1 MNYDF
6 IIYGGGISSEIAAL
20 ALAKNNF
27 SVCYVKNQT
36 TQKTE
41 SNLVTF
47 LSSGSI
53 NYLCSIID
61 DPLEFNKFTDIE
73 KISCRLASIKN
84 GSSITFD
91 NEPNSTMGKI
101 LPNKIISEQLATSL
115 KENKNIDTLFKTKSI
130 RKETRSN
137 KVSIVI
143 DEQKEIFARV
153 LILSVNDEN
162 LLEQNNIKFI
172 SQNLNQTA
180 FSINVKGEFKK
191 QNHAFQIFTSSGPLA
206 FLPYSHNQA
215 SLVWSLKN
223 GSKELNYE
231 KSKLESKVNEY
242 FEKEIGALKI
252 ENIET
257 HKLNFLYAKKLY
269 HRNTVLMGNI
279 AHNIHPIAGQGLNLS
294 IKDISLFV
302 EVILKYTSLGYE
314 VNNRMAFKE
323 FDQLRKIDNAA
334 YSFGTLALDKILKSK
349 NSFLSVFANM
359 GIKILDKNNFLKRKI
374 IKNATGVENFKAL

>member
-27 SVCYVKNQT
+27 KVCYIKNQT
-36 TQKTE
+36 TQKTD

-47 LSSGSI
+47 LSLGSV
-53 NYLCSIID
+53 NYLYSVIN
-61 DPLEFNKFTDIE
+61 DPLELSKFTDIE
-73 KISCRLASIKN
+73 KITCHLASAKK

-91 NEPNSTMGKI
+91 HEPNSTMGKI
-101 LPNKIISEQLATSL
+101 IPNKIISDQLFSSL
-115 KENKNIDTLFKTKSI
+115 KDNVNIDILSKTKSI
-130 RKETRSN
+130 RKEVHSN
-137 KVSIVI
+137 KVSIVV
-143 DEQKEIFARV
+143 DEQNEISARV
-153 LILSVNDEN
+153 LILSINDKN
-162 LLEQNNIKFI
+162 LLDQNNIKFI
-172 SQNLNQTA
+172 SQDLNQTA
-180 FSINVKGEFKK
+180 LSMNVQGDFKI

-206 FLPYSHNQA
+206 FLPYSHNKA

-231 KSKLESKVNEY
+231 KSKLENKVNSY
-242 FEKEIGALKI
+242 FEKEIGILKI

-257 HKLNFLYAKKLY
+257 HELNFLYAKKLY
-269 HRNTVLMGNI
+269 HGNTVIMGNI

-302 EVILKYTSLGYE
+302 EIISKYASLGYE
-314 VNNRMAFKE
+314 INNRMAFKE
-323 FDQLRKIDNAA
+323 FNEVRKIDNAA

-349 NSFLSVFANM
+349 NTYLGMLVNM
-359 GIKILDKNNFLKRKI
+359 GVKVLNKNNFLKSKI
-374 IKNATGVENFKAL
+374 IKNATGGESFKAL

>member
-73 KISCRLASIKN
+73 KISCRLASIKD

-101 LPNKIISEQLATSL
+101 LPNKIISGQLASSL

-130 RKETRSN
+130 RKETHSN

-172 SQNLNQTA
+172 SQDLKQTA

-206 FLPYSHNQA
+206 FLPYTHNQA

-223 GSKELNYE
+223 DSKELNYE
-231 KSKLESKVNEY
+231 KSELESKVNDY

-269 HRNTVLMGNI
+269 HGNTVLMGNI

-349 NSFLSVFANM
+349 NTFLSMFANM
-359 GIKILDKNNFLKRKI
+359 GIKILDKNNLLKRKI

>member
-73 KISCRLASIKN
+73 KISCRLESIKN

-91 NEPNSTMGKI
+91 NEPNSKMGKI

-115 KENKNIDTLFKTKSI
+115 KENKNIDTLFKTKLI
-130 RKETRSN
+130 RKETHSN

-162 LLEQNNIKFI
+162 LLVSK
-172 SQNLNQTA
+172 
-180 FSINVKGEFKK
+180 
-191 QNHAFQIFTSSGPLA
+191 
-206 FLPYSHNQA
+206 
-215 SLVWSLKN
+215 KN
-223 GSKELNYE
+223 GYQ
-231 KSKLESKVNEY
+231 
-242 FEKEIGALKI
+242 
-252 ENIET
+252 
-257 HKLNFLYAKKLY
+257 
-269 HRNTVLMGNI
+269 I
-279 AHNIHPIAGQGLNLS
+279 A
-294 IKDISLFV
+294 
-302 EVILKYTSLGYE
+302 
-314 VNNRMAFKE
+314 
-323 FDQLRKIDNAA
+323 
-334 YSFGTLALDKILKSK
+334 
-349 NSFLSVFANM
+349 
-359 GIKILDKNNFLKRKI
+359 
-374 IKNATGVENFKAL
+374 

>member
-172 SQNLNQTA
+172 SQDLNQTA

-269 HRNTVLMGNI
+269 HGNTVLMGNI

-349 NSFLSVFANM
+349 NTFLSMFANM
-359 GIKILDKNNFLKRKI
+359 GIKVLDKNNLLKRKI

>member
-73 KISCRLASIKN
+73 KISCRLASIKD

-130 RKETRSN
+130 RKETHSN

-223 GSKELNYE
+223 DSKELNYE
-231 KSKLESKVNEY
+231 KSELESKVNDY

-269 HRNTVLMGNI
+269 HGNTVLMGNI

-349 NSFLSVFANM
+349 NTFLSMFANM
-359 GIKILDKNNFLKRKI
+359 GIKILDKNNLLKRKI

>member
-27 SVCYVKNQT
+27 KVCYVKNQT

-41 SNLVTF
+41 SDLVTF

-53 NYLCSIID
+53 NYLYSIID
-61 DPLEFNKFTDIE
+61 DPVELNKYTDIE
-73 KISCRLASIKN
+73 KIICHLASTKD

-91 NEPNSTMGKI
+91 NDQNSTMGKI
-101 LPNKIISEQLATSL
+101 LPNKIISGQLASSL

-130 RKETRSN
+130 RKETHSN

-153 LILSVNDEN
+153 LILSVNDES

-180 FSINVKGEFKK
+180 LSIDVKGEFKK
-191 QNHAFQIFTSSGPLA
+191 KKHAFQTFTSSGPLA

-223 GSKELNYE
+223 GSKELHYQKHELE
-231 KSKLESKVNEY
+231 KKVNDY
-242 FEKEIGALKI
+242 FEKEIGKLKI

-269 HRNTVLMGNI
+269 HGNIVVMGNI

-302 EVILKYTSLGYE
+302 EIISKYKSLGYE
-314 VNNRMAFKE
+314 VNNKMALKE
-323 FDQLRKIDNAA
+323 FDQLRKVDNAA
-334 YSFGTLALDKILKSK
+334 YSFGTLALDKFFKSE
-349 NSFLSVFANM
+349 NTFLSIFANK
-359 GIKILDKNNFLKRKI
+359 GFKILEKNNFLKSKI
-374 IKNATGVENFKAL
+374 IKNATGVDSFKSL

>member
-73 KISCRLASIKN
+73 KISCRLASIKD

-101 LPNKIISEQLATSL
+101 LPNKIISGQLASSL

-130 RKETRSN
+130 RKETHSN

-172 SQNLNQTA
+172 SQDLEQTA

-206 FLPYSHNQA
+206 FLPYTHNQA

-223 GSKELNYE
+223 DSKELNYE
-231 KSKLESKVNEY
+231 KSELESKVNDY

-269 HRNTVLMGNI
+269 HGNTVLMGNI

-349 NSFLSVFANM
+349 NTFLSMFANM
-359 GIKILDKNNFLKRKI
+359 GIKILDKNNLLKRKI

>member
-47 LSSGSI
+47 LSSGSV

-73 KISCRLASIKN
+73 KISCRLASIKD

-101 LPNKIISEQLATSL
+101 LPNKIISGQLATSL

-130 RKETRSN
+130 RKETHSN
-137 KVSIVI
+137 KVSILI

-223 GSKELNYE
+223 GSKELNFE
-231 KSKLESKVNEY
+231 KRELESKVNDY
-242 FEKEIGALKI
+242 FEKEIGELKI

-269 HRNTVLMGNI
+269 HKNTVIMGNI

-302 EVILKYTSLGYE
+302 EIMSKYISLGYE
-314 VNNRMAFKE
+314 ADNKMAFRE
-323 FDQLRKIDNAA
+323 FNQLRKIDNAA
-334 YSFGTLALDKILKSK
+334 YSFGTLALDKFLKSK
-349 NSFLSVFANM
+349 NTYLGMFANM
-359 GIKILDKNNFLKRKI
+359 GIKILNKNNFLKSKI
-374 IKNATGVENFKAL
+374 VKNATGVENFKAL

>member
-91 NEPNSTMGKI
+91 NEPISTMGKI

-130 RKETRSN
+130 RKETHSN
-137 KVSIVI
+137 KVSILI

-172 SQNLNQTA
+172 SQDLKQTA

-206 FLPYSHNQA
+206 FLPYTHNQA

-223 GSKELNYE
+223 DSKELNYE
-231 KSKLESKVNEY
+231 KSELESKVNEY

-269 HRNTVLMGNI
+269 HENTVLMGNI

-349 NSFLSVFANM
+349 NTFLSMFANM
-359 GIKILDKNNFLKRKI
+359 GIKVLDKNNLLKRKI

>member
-53 NYLCSIID
+53 NYLCSIIN
-61 DPLEFNKFTDIE
+61 DPLEFNKFNDIE
-73 KISCRLASIKN
+73 KITCRLASIN
-84 GSSITFD
+84 DGSSITFD
-91 NEPNSTMGKI
+91 SEPNSTMGKI
-101 LPNKIISEQLATSL
+101 LPNKIISEQLTISL
-115 KENKNIDTLFKTKSI
+115 KENKNIDTLFITKSI
-130 RKETRSN
+130 RKEIHSN
-137 KVSIVI
+137 KVSIVV
-143 DEQKEIFARV
+143 DEQNEISAKVF
-153 LILSVNDEN
+153 ILSINDKN
-162 LLEQNNIKFI
+162 LLDQNNIKFI
-172 SQNLNQTA
+172 SQDLNQTA
-180 FSINVKGEFKK
+180 LSINVQGDFKI

-206 FLPYSHNQA
+206 FLPYSNNKA

-231 KSKLESKVNEY
+231 KSKLENKVNNY

-269 HRNTVLMGNI
+269 HGNTVIMGNI

-294 IKDISLFV
+294 IKDIYLFV
-302 EVILKYTSLGYE
+302 EIISKYASLGYE
-314 VNNRMAFKE
+314 INNRMAFKE
-323 FDQLRKIDNAA
+323 FNEIRKIDNAA

-349 NSFLSVFANM
+349 NSYLSMFANV
-359 GIKILDKNNFLKRKI
+359 GIKFLDKNSLLKSKI
-374 IKNATGVENFKAL
+374 IKNATGVRNFKAL

>member
-27 SVCYVKNQT
+27 NVCYVKNQT
-36 TQKTE
+36 VQKTE

-130 RKETRSN
+130 RKETHSN

-172 SQNLNQTA
+172 SQDLKQTA

-206 FLPYSHNQA
+206 FLPYTHNQA

-223 GSKELNYE
+223 DSKELNYE
-231 KSKLESKVNEY
+231 KSELESKVNDY

-269 HRNTVLMGNI
+269 HGNTVLMGNI

>member
-130 RKETRSN
+130 RKETHSN

-215 SLVWSLKN
+215 SLVWSFKN
-223 GSKELNYE
+223 DSKELNYE
-231 KSKLESKVNEY
+231 KSELESKVNEY

-269 HRNTVLMGNI
+269 HGNTVLMGNI

-349 NSFLSVFANM
+349 NTFPKMFANI

>member
-1 MNYDF
+1 MDYDF

-27 SVCYVKNQT
+27 KVCYVKNQT
-36 TQKTE
+36 VQKTE

-47 LSSGSI
+47 LSSSSV
-53 NYLCSIID
+53 NYLYSIID
-61 DPLEFNKFTDIE
+61 DPLKFNIFTDIE
-73 KISCRLASIKN
+73 KISCRLASIKD

-91 NEPNSTMGKI
+91 NAPNSTMGKI

-115 KENKNIDTLFKTKSI
+115 KENKNIDILFKTKSI
-130 RKETRSN
+130 RKETHSN
-137 KVSIVI
+137 KVSIVV
-143 DEQKEIFARV
+143 DEQKEIFATI

-172 SQNLNQTA
+172 SQDLKQTA
-180 FSINVKGEFKK
+180 FSINVEGEFKK

-206 FLPYSHNQA
+206 FLPYAHNQA

-223 GSKELNYE
+223 VSKELNYE
-231 KSKLESKVNEY
+231 KSELESKVNEY

-252 ENIET
+252 KNIET

-302 EVILKYTSLGYE
+302 EIILKYTSLGYE

-323 FDQLRKIDNAA
+323 FNQLRKIDNAA

-349 NSFLSVFANM
+349 NTFLSMFSNM
-359 GIKILDKNNFLKRKI
+359 GIKILDKNNLLKRKI

>member
-27 SVCYVKNQT
+27 NVCYVKNQT
-36 TQKTE
+36 VQKTE

-130 RKETRSN
+130 RKETHSN
-137 KVSIVI
+137 KVSILI

-269 HRNTVLMGNI
+269 HGNTVLMGNI

-349 NSFLSVFANM
+349 NTFLSMFANM
-359 GIKILDKNNFLKRKI
+359 GIKVLDKNNLLKRKI

>member
-53 NYLCSIID
+53 NYLCSIIN
-61 DPLEFNKFTDIE
+61 DPLEFNKFNDIE
-73 KISCRLASIKN
+73 KITCRLATIN
-84 GSSITFD
+84 DGSSITFD
-91 NEPNSTMGKI
+91 SEPNSTMGKI
-101 LPNKIISEQLATSL
+101 LPNKIISEQLAISL
-115 KENKNIDTLFKTKSI
+115 KENKNIDTLFITKSI
-130 RKETRSN
+130 RKEIHSN
-137 KVSIVI
+137 KVSIFI

-153 LILSVNDEN
+153 LILSVRDKN

-180 FSINVKGEFKK
+180 LSIDVKGEFKK
-191 QNHAFQIFTSSGPLA
+191 KKHAFQTFTSSGPLA

-231 KSKLESKVNEY
+231 KSKLESKVNDY

-269 HRNTVLMGNI
+269 HENTVVMGNI

-302 EVILKYTSLGYE
+302 EIILKYTSLGYE
-314 VNNRMAFKE
+314 INNKMAFKE
-323 FDQLRKIDNAA
+323 FNQLRKVDNAA

-349 NSFLSVFANM
+349 NSYLSMFANV
-359 GIKILDKNNFLKRKI
+359 GIKFLDKNSLLKSKI
-374 IKNATGVENFKAL
+374 IKNATGVRNFKAL

>member
-61 DPLEFNKFTDIE
+61 DPLEFNKFNDIE
-73 KISCRLASIKN
+73 KITCRLASIKN

-101 LPNKIISEQLATSL
+101 LPNKIISEQLVKSL
-115 KENKNIDTLFKTKSI
+115 KANKNIDTLFKTKSI
-130 RKETRSN
+130 RKETHLN

-172 SQNLNQTA
+172 SQDLKQTA

-206 FLPYSHNQA
+206 FLPHSHNQA

-223 GSKELNYE
+223 TSKELNYE

-269 HRNTVLMGNI
+269 HKNTVIMGNI

-294 IKDISLFV
+294 VKDIALFV
-302 EVILKYTSLGYE
+302 EIILKYTSSGYE
-314 VNNRMAFKE
+314 VNNKMAFKE
-323 FDQLRKIDNAA
+323 FNQLRKIDNAA
-334 YSFGTLALDKILKSK
+334 YSFGTLALDQILKSK
-349 NSFLSVFANM
+349 NTYLSMLANV
-359 GIKILDKNNFLKRKI
+359 GIKILDKNSSLKSKI
-374 IKNATGVENFKAL
+374 IKNATGVRNFKAL

>member
-73 KISCRLASIKN
+73 KISCRLASIKD

-101 LPNKIISEQLATSL
+101 LPNKIISGQLATSL

-130 RKETRSN
+130 RKETHSN
-137 KVSIVI
+137 KVSILI

-269 HRNTVLMGNI
+269 HGNTVLMGNI

-349 NSFLSVFANM
+349 STFLSMFANM
-359 GIKILDKNNFLKRKI
+359 GIKVLDKNNLLKRKI

>member
-27 SVCYVKNQT
+27 KVCYVKNQI

-47 LSSGSI
+47 LSSGSV
-53 NYLCSIID
+53 NYLYSIID

-73 KISCRLASIKN
+73 KISCRLASVKD

-91 NEPNSTMGKI
+91 NEPNFKMGKI

-130 RKETRSN
+130 RKETHSN

-172 SQNLNQTA
+172 SQDLKQTA

-206 FLPYSHNQA
+206 FLPYTHNQA

-223 GSKELNYE
+223 DSKELNYE
-231 KSKLESKVNEY
+231 KSELESKVNDY

-269 HRNTVLMGNI
+269 HGNTVLMGNI

-349 NSFLSVFANM
+349 NSILSIFANT
-359 GIKILDKNNFLKRKI
+359 GIKILDKNNLLKRKI

>member
-27 SVCYVKNQT
+27 KVCYVKNQV

-73 KISCRLASIKN
+73 KISCRLASIKD

-130 RKETRSN
+130 RKETHSN

-143 DEQKEIFARV
+143 DEQKEIFATV

-172 SQNLNQTA
+172 SQDLKQTA

-206 FLPYSHNQA
+206 FLPYTHNQA

-223 GSKELNYE
+223 DSKELNYE
-231 KSKLESKVNEY
+231 KSELESKVNDY

-269 HRNTVLMGNI
+269 HGNTVLMGNI

-349 NSFLSVFANM
+349 NTFLSMFANM
-359 GIKILDKNNFLKRKI
+359 GIKILDKNNLLKRKI

>member
-53 NYLCSIID
+53 NYLCSIIN
-61 DPLEFNKFTDIE
+61 DPLEFNKFNDIE
-73 KISCRLASIKN
+73 KITCRLATIN
-84 GSSITFD
+84 DGSSITFD
-91 NEPNSTMGKI
+91 SEPNSTMGKI
-101 LPNKIISEQLATSL
+101 LPNKIISEQLAISL
-115 KENKNIDTLFKTKSI
+115 KENKNIDTLFITKSI
-130 RKETRSN
+130 RKEMHSN
-137 KVSIVI
+137 KVSIFI

-153 LILSVNDEN
+153 LILSVRDEN

-180 FSINVKGEFKK
+180 LSIDVKGEFKK
-191 QNHAFQIFTSSGPLA
+191 KKHAFQTFTSSGPLA

-231 KSKLESKVNEY
+231 KSKLESKVNDY

-269 HRNTVLMGNI
+269 HENTVVMGNI

-302 EVILKYTSLGYE
+302 EIILKYTSLGYE
-314 VNNRMAFKE
+314 MNNRMAFKE
-323 FDQLRKIDNAA
+323 FNQLRKIDNAA

-349 NSFLSVFANM
+349 NTFLSMFANM
-359 GIKILDKNNFLKRKI
+359 GIKILDKNNLLKRKI

>member
-6 IIYGGGISSEIAAL
+6 IIYGGSISSEIAAL

-73 KISCRLASIKN
+73 KISCRLASIKD

-101 LPNKIISEQLATSL
+101 LPNKIISGQLATSL

-130 RKETRSN
+130 RKETHSN
-137 KVSIVI
+137 KVSILI

-223 GSKELNYE
+223 GSKELNFE
-231 KSKLESKVNEY
+231 KRELESKVNDY
-242 FEKEIGALKI
+242 FEKEIGELKI

-269 HRNTVLMGNI
+269 HKNTVIMGNI

-302 EVILKYTSLGYE
+302 EIMSKYTSLGYE
-314 VNNRMAFKE
+314 ADNKMAFRE
-323 FDQLRKIDNAA
+323 FNQLRKIDNAA
-334 YSFGTLALDKILKSK
+334 YSFGTLALDKFLKSK
-349 NSFLSVFANM
+349 NTYLGMFANM
-359 GIKILDKNNFLKRKI
+359 GIKILNKNNFLKSKI
-374 IKNATGVENFKAL
+374 VKNATGVENFKAL

>member
-27 SVCYVKNQT
+27 NVCYVKNQT

-73 KISCRLASIKN
+73 KISCRLASIKD

-101 LPNKIISEQLATSL
+101 LPNKIISGQLATSL

-130 RKETRSN
+130 RKETHSN
-137 KVSIVI
+137 KVSILI

-172 SQNLNQTA
+172 SQDLEQTA

-191 QNHAFQIFTSSGPLA
+191 KNHAFQIFTSSGPLA
-206 FLPYSHNQA
+206 FLPYTHNQA

-223 GSKELNYE
+223 DSKELNYE
-231 KSKLESKVNEY
+231 KSELESKVNEY

-269 HRNTVLMGNI
+269 HGNTVLMGNI

>member
-20 ALAKNNF
+20 ALAKNKF
-27 SVCYVKNQT
+27 SVCYVKNQN

-47 LSSGSI
+47 LSSGSV
-53 NYLCSIID
+53 NYLYSIID

-73 KISCRLASIKN
+73 KISCRLASIKD

-101 LPNKIISEQLATSL
+101 LPNKIISEQLASSL

-130 RKETRSN
+130 RKETHSN

-269 HRNTVLMGNI
+269 HGNTVLMGNI

-349 NSFLSVFANM
+349 NTFLSMFANM
-359 GIKILDKNNFLKRKI
+359 GIKILDKNNLLKRKI

>member
-27 SVCYVKNQT
+27 KVCYVKNQT
-36 TQKTE
+36 VQKTE

-47 LSSGSI
+47 LSSGSV
-53 NYLCSIID
+53 NYLYSIID

-73 KISCRLASIKN
+73 KISCRLASIKD

-101 LPNKIISEQLATSL
+101 LPNKIISEQLASSL
-115 KENKNIDTLFKTKSI
+115 KENKNIDTLFITKSI
-130 RKETRSN
+130 RKETHSN

-172 SQNLNQTA
+172 SQDLEQTA

-206 FLPYSHNQA
+206 FLPYTHNQA

-223 GSKELNYE
+223 DSKELNYE
-231 KSKLESKVNEY
+231 KSELESKVNDY

-269 HRNTVLMGNI
+269 HGNTVLMGNI

-302 EVILKYTSLGYE
+302 EVILKYASLGYE

-349 NSFLSVFANM
+349 NTFLSMFANM
-359 GIKILDKNNFLKRKI
+359 GIKILDKNNLLKRKI

>member
-73 KISCRLASIKN
+73 KISCRLASIKD

-101 LPNKIISEQLATSL
+101 LPNKIISGQLATSL

-130 RKETRSN
+130 RKETHSN
-137 KVSIVI
+137 KVSILI

-269 HRNTVLMGNI
+269 HGNTVLMGNI

-314 VNNRMAFKE
+314 VNNRMAFTE

-349 NSFLSVFANM
+349 NTFLSMFANM
-359 GIKILDKNNFLKRKI
+359 GIKILDKNNLLKRKI

>member
-27 SVCYVKNQT
+27 KVCYIKNQT
-36 TQKTE
+36 IQKTE

-47 LSSGSI
+47 LSSGSVD
-53 NYLCSIID
+53 YLCSIID

-73 KISCRLASIKN
+73 KISCRLASVKD

-91 NEPNSTMGKI
+91 NEPNSNMGKI

-115 KENKNIDTLFKTKSI
+115 KENKNIDTLFKSKSI
-130 RKETRSN
+130 RKETHSN

-172 SQNLNQTA
+172 SQDLKQTA

-231 KSKLESKVNEY
+231 KSKLESKVNDY

-252 ENIET
+252 ENIEN

-269 HRNTVLMGNI
+269 HGNTVLMGNI

-294 IKDISLFV
+294 VKDISLFV
-302 EVILKYTSLGYE
+302 EIILKYTSLGYE
-314 VNNRMAFKE
+314 VNNRLAFKE

-349 NSFLSVFANM
+349 NTFLSMFANM
-359 GIKILDKNNFLKRKI
+359 GIKILDKNNLLKRKI
-374 IKNATGVENFKAL
+374 IKNATGDEKFKAL

>member
-36 TQKTE
+36 TQKTG

-47 LSSGSI
+47 LSPGSI
-53 NYLCSIID
+53 NYLCSIIN
-61 DPLEFNKFTDIE
+61 DPLEFNKFNDIE
-73 KISCRLASIKN
+73 KITCRLATIN
-84 GSSITFD
+84 DGSSITFD
-91 NEPNSTMGKI
+91 SEPNSTMGKI
-101 LPNKIISEQLATSL
+101 LPNKIISEQLAISL
-115 KENKNIDTLFKTKSI
+115 KENKNIDTLFITKSI
-130 RKETRSN
+130 RKEMHSN
-137 KVSIVI
+137 KVSIFI

-153 LILSVNDEN
+153 LILSVRDEN

-180 FSINVKGEFKK
+180 LSIDVKGEFKK
-191 QNHAFQIFTSSGPLA
+191 KKHAFQTFTSSGPLA

-231 KSKLESKVNEY
+231 KSKLESKVNDY

-269 HRNTVLMGNI
+269 HENTVVMGNI

-294 IKDISLFV
+294 IKDISLVV
-302 EVILKYTSLGYE
+302 EIILKYTSLGYE
-314 VNNRMAFKE
+314 INNKMAFKE
-323 FDQLRKIDNAA
+323 FNQLRKVDNAA

-349 NSFLSVFANM
+349 NSYLSMFANV
-359 GIKILDKNNFLKRKI
+359 GIKFLDKNSLLKSKI
-374 IKNATGVENFKAL
+374 IKNATGVRNFKAL

>member
-27 SVCYVKNQT
+27 NVCYVKNQT

-47 LSSGSI
+47 LSYGSI
-53 NYLCSIID
+53 NYLYSIID

-73 KISCRLASIKN
+73 KISCRLASIKD

-91 NEPNSTMGKI
+91 NEPNSTLGKI
-101 LPNKIISEQLATSL
+101 LPNKIISEQLAKSL
-115 KENKNIDTLFKTKSI
+115 KKNKNIDTLFKTKSI

-153 LILSVNDEN
+153 LILSVKDEN

-172 SQNLNQTA
+172 SQDLKQTA

-206 FLPYSHNQA
+206 FLPYTHNQA

-223 GSKELNYE
+223 DSKELNYE
-231 KSKLESKVNEY
+231 KSELESKVNDY

-269 HRNTVLMGNI
+269 HGNTVLMGNI

-349 NSFLSVFANM
+349 NTFLSMFANM
-359 GIKILDKNNFLKRKI
+359 GIKVLDKNNLLKREI
-374 IKNATGVENFKAL
+374 IKKATGVENFKAL

>member
-27 SVCYVKNQT
+27 NMCYVKNQT
-36 TQKTE
+36 TQKTK

-91 NEPNSTMGKI
+91 NEPFSTMGKI

-130 RKETRSN
+130 RKETHSN
-137 KVSIVI
+137 KVSILI

-172 SQNLNQTA
+172 SQDLNQTA
-180 FSINVKGEFKK
+180 FSINVKGKFKK

-206 FLPYSHNQA
+206 FLPYTHNQA

-223 GSKELNYE
+223 DSKELNYE
-231 KSKLESKVNEY
+231 KSELESKVNDY

-269 HRNTVLMGNI
+269 HGNTVLMGNI

-349 NSFLSVFANM
+349 NTFLSMFANM
-359 GIKILDKNNFLKRKI
+359 GIKILDKNNLLKRKI

>member
-73 KISCRLASIKN
+73 KISCRLASIKD
-84 GSSITFD
+84 GSSIIFD
-91 NEPNSTMGKI
+91 NEPNSKMGKI
-101 LPNKIISEQLATSL
+101 LPNKIISGQLASSL

-130 RKETRSN
+130 RKETHSN

-172 SQNLNQTA
+172 SQDLKQTA

-206 FLPYSHNQA
+206 FLPYTHNQA

-223 GSKELNYE
+223 DSKELNYE
-231 KSKLESKVNEY
+231 KSELESKVNDY

-269 HRNTVLMGNI
+269 HGNTVLMGNI

-349 NSFLSVFANM
+349 NTFLSMFANM
-359 GIKILDKNNFLKRKI
+359 GIKILDKNNLLKRKI

>member
-1 MNYDF
+1 
-6 IIYGGGISSEIAAL
+6 
-20 ALAKNNF
+20 
-27 SVCYVKNQT
+27 
-36 TQKTE
+36 
-41 SNLVTF
+41 
-47 LSSGSI
+47 
-53 NYLCSIID
+53 
-61 DPLEFNKFTDIE
+61 
-73 KISCRLASIKN
+73 
-84 GSSITFD
+84 
-91 NEPNSTMGKI
+91 MGKI

-137 KVSIVI
+137 KVSIFI

-172 SQNLNQTA
+172 SQDLKQTA

-269 HRNTVLMGNI
+269 HGNTVLMGNI

-349 NSFLSVFANM
+349 NTFLSMFANM
-359 GIKILDKNNFLKRKI
+359 GIKILDKNNLLKRKI

>member
-73 KISCRLASIKN
+73 KISCRLASIKD
-84 GSSITFD
+84 GSSIIFD

-101 LPNKIISEQLATSL
+101 LPNKIISEQLASSL

-130 RKETRSN
+130 RKETHSN

-172 SQNLNQTA
+172 SQDLKQTA

-231 KSKLESKVNEY
+231 KIKLESKVNEY

-269 HRNTVLMGNI
+269 HGNTVLMGNI

-334 YSFGTLALDKILKSK
+334 YSFGTLALDRLLKSK
-349 NSFLSVFANM
+349 NTFLSMFANM
-359 GIKILDKNNFLKRKI
+359 GIKTLDKNNLLKRKI

>member
-73 KISCRLASIKN
+73 KISCRLASIKD

-91 NEPNSTMGKI
+91 NEPNSKMGKI

-115 KENKNIDTLFKTKSI
+115 KGNKNIDTLFKTKSI
-130 RKETRSN
+130 RKETHSN

-172 SQNLNQTA
+172 SQDIKQTA

-206 FLPYSHNQA
+206 FLPYTHNQA

-223 GSKELNYE
+223 DSKELNYE
-231 KSKLESKVNEY
+231 KSELESKVNDY
-242 FEKEIGALKI
+242 FEKEVGALKI

-269 HRNTVLMGNI
+269 HGNTVLMGNI

-349 NSFLSVFANM
+349 NTFLSMFANM
-359 GIKILDKNNFLKRKI
+359 GIKILDKNNLLKRKI
-374 IKNATGVENFKAL
+374 IKNATGDENFKAL

>member
-73 KISCRLASIKN
+73 KISCRLASIKD

-130 RKETRSN
+130 RKETHSN

-172 SQNLNQTA
+172 SQDLKQTA

-206 FLPYSHNQA
+206 FLPYTHNQA

-223 GSKELNYE
+223 DSKELNYE
-231 KSKLESKVNEY
+231 KSELESKVNDY

-269 HRNTVLMGNI
+269 HGNTVLMGNI

-349 NSFLSVFANM
+349 NTFLSMFANM
-359 GIKILDKNNFLKRKI
+359 GIKILDKNNLLKRKI